1 MEKALTDRLLK
12 FFDKIGWGG
21 DVGLEDLK
29 ETTLFTLKTLGAT
42 HDIDTI
48 TTAIAVAKIHLV
60 E

>member
-29 ETTLFTLKTLGAT
+29 EATLFTLKTLGAT
-42 HDIDTI
+42 YDISAI
-48 TTAIAVAKIHLV
+48 TSHSRS
-60 E
+60 